1 MLFVGNLPIYFSHL
15 NVKNN
20 ILDEDSFSFFS
31 FQLALQFV
39 CLFFSPC
46 FFLISFCLSFYL
58 PFWRVFSLPMI
69 SLTCSSFFLL
79 PSSFFLLPE
88 GFSLYPYLVDMEA
101 MNLLCGISTNW
112 CHVIVFFMCVASL
125 FSLLFNFTK
134 VMGSYEWIFQGYL
147 KPLLWIVIGKVLK
160 LQIYQ
165 MKF

>member
-69 SLTCSSFFLL
+69 SLTCSSFFL
-79 PSSFFLLPE
+79 PE
-88 GFSLYPYLVDMEA
+88 GFSLYPYLVDMEG

-112 CHVIVFFMCVASL
+112 CHVIVFFMYVASL